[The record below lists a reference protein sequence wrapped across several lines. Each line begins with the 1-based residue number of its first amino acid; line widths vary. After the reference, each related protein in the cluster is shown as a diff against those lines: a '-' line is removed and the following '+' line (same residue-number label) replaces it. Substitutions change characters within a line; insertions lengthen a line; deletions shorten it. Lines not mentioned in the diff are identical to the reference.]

1 VDFGVLVSQRPD
13 FRSSGRRTPPSDMK
27 RAAALVFAVTSVVSH
42 NTLREAYVPVTVA
55 TVLADVAATRQ
66 EQLEEGQLV
75 RVPPAESLVG

>member
-1 VDFGVLVSQRPD
+1 MSQRPD
-13 FRSSGRRTPPSDMK
+13 FLSRRRRTPPSDMK
-27 RAAALVFAVTSVVSH
+27 QAAALVFAVTSVVSH

-75 RVPPAESLVG
+75 RVPAAEALAG